1 MMEQNQGRGV
11 LAYRLLFLILVCSS
25 VITIMATFFQLATT
39 YHSGVKSIGGQLKQ
53 LELTHT
59 NSLSKSLWIF
69 DTAQIKIEL
78 EGILNYPDINYAE
91 VISNGEKVIS
101 IGDRQENPIEVRRIK
116 LNYQT
121 QMNNLELGELYVQA
135 TDNNVKSKVREQ
147 IAVILVSQAIKTF
160 IVSAFILFIINFLIT
175 KPLEKVASYTKNLD
189 LRQGEDLK
197 LERARNENSDELDV
211 LVNSINSM
219 RRNLQRAYA
228 DLQTE
233 ANERKV
239 AKDELFKQ
247 ANLLENIINGIPAYI
262 YWRDLSG
269 NYIGCNDLYANL
281 LGMDSSQL
289 IGRGVE
295 EIPNHQKAIEFHQLD
310 NDVLI
315 SRKAKWNQEI
325 CIDLMDGSTGHFV
338 QSVVPMYNR
347 DNDAFGILG
356 LFIDVTTKKNAET
369 ERETMKSQV
378 IQSAKMASIGELASG
393 IGHEINNPLA
403 IIQGNLELLEGYLEQ
418 SNRKDSEVEKLVQN
432 QMVAI
437 NRIRGI
443 VDGLRVFAREDDK
456 TDKKDVVDLHEAL
469 EETHQLVNSLYI
481 NEGVKI
487 ITDFSAEDFVILGNR
502 NKLQQ
507 AILNLISNA
516 KDAVLEKQDSEEKQ
530 IRISSY
536 NKDKNVFLK
545 IEDNGVGMNDELVQ
559 KIFNSYFTTKPAG
572 KGTGIGLD
580 LTRRIVENFGGDIA
594 VRSEL
599 GKGSEFILKFP
610 LTSEFAKRTVQKLD
624 SHFGGKVLI
633 VDDDVTVRQLIR
645 KHLEGLGFEVLEASS
660 GPEAIAI
667 MTKQEF
673 DGIFTDMRMPGM
685 TGVELLEKLHTLD
698 CLPSYKILITGGLDE
713 QAEVNELLD
722 GDLQFDLVLNKPFSR
737 RELAR
742 HLKLLFESAS

>member
-1 MMEQNQGRGV
+1 MEQNQGRGV

-101 IGDRQENPIEVRRIK
+101 IGNRLENPIEVRRIK

-135 TDNNVKSKVREQ
+135 TDNNVKNKVREQ

-175 KPLEKVASYTKNLD
+175 KPLEKIANYTKDLD
-189 LRQGEDLK
+189 LRHADELK
-197 LERARNENSDELDV
+197 LERARNEKPDELDI

-269 NYIGCNDLYANL
+269 NYMGCNDLYANL
-281 LGMDSSQL
+281 LGVESSQL

-295 EIPNHQKAIEFHQLD
+295 EISSIQKAIEFHQLD

-315 SRKAKWNQEI
+315 SRKPKWNQEI
-325 CIDLMDGSTGHFV
+325 CIDFSNNSTGHFV

-347 DNDAFGILG
+347 ENDAFGILG

-403 IIQGNLELLEGYLEQ
+403 IIQGNLELLESYLEH
-418 SNRKDSEVEKLVQN
+418 SDRKDSEVEKLVQN

-456 TDKKDVVDLHEAL
+456 TEKKEVVDLHEAL
-469 EETHQLVNSLYI
+469 RETFQLVNSLYVH
-481 NEGVKI
+481 EGVKI
-487 ITDFSAEDFVILGNR
+487 YIDFTAENFVILGNR

-507 AILNLISNA
+507 AVLNLISNA
-516 KDAVLEKQDSEEKQ
+516 KDAVLDNKNNSKNE
-530 IRISSY
+530 IVISTY
-536 NKDKNVFLK
+536 NKDKNVFLNIK
-545 IEDNGVGMNDELVQ
+545 DNGIGMDDQLIN
-559 KIFNSYFTTKPAG
+559 KIFDSYFTTKPAG

-580 LTRRIVENFGGDIA
+580 LTKKIIESFGGEIG
-594 VRSEL
+594 VKSEL
-599 GKGSEFILKFP
+599 GQGSEFILKFP
-610 LTSEFAKRTVQKLD
+610 LTSEFARRTVQKLD
-624 SHFGGKVLI
+624 SQFGGNVLI
-633 VDDDVTVRQLIR
+633 VDDDITVRQLIR
-645 KHLEGLGFEVLEASS
+645 KHLEGLGFEVIEASS
-660 GPEAIAI
+660 GPEAISI
-667 MTKQEF
+667 MTKKRF
-673 DGIFTDMRMPGM
+673 DGIFTDMRMPEM
-685 TGVELLEKLHTLD
+685 TGVELLEKLHALD
-698 CLPSYKILITGGLDE
+698 CLPTYKILVTGGLDE

-742 HLKLLFESAS
+742 HLKLLFESAT